1 MAAVERSRGVMTS
14 GNGDPVDEGGQAV
27 KAGFVQAMQ
36 SAAMTM
42 NLLQRRGSESR
53 SRQEFAQRQDDRIAE
68 QQRKNHVHA
77 AQIQGYID
85 RAQHGRLER
94 WADMA
99 IKAGRYREHLL
110 EMQVKKAR
118 LQHDQDRA
126 DRARDGDKATE
137 ERRDKVYGLQ
147 VRALRGE
154 YNRKDTIHTQQLR
167 RYDKQIAQD
176 QRLHDL
182 KVEYQKLLIEARK
195 RALGLTETLTDPDP
209 DTDPGTARAHAA
221 SAGWA
226 AAEATADLSDEHRA
240 HADAWAERYGEDT
253 GNDPHTTLH
262 AARSESAALDD
273 AVDELHN
280 QMSALSAEYT
290 LTSYGEAQV
299 RDLGPATS
307 SRPDTDSGEDL
318 DGEIISVAV
327 ETTGVTGDL
336 DMAVDFT
343 PPALPPVQAL
353 EAAPSPG
360 IEP

>member
-1 MAAVERSRGVMTS
+1 VTS

-36 SAAMTM
+36 TAAMTM

-68 QQRKNHVHA
+68 QQRKNHVHG

-85 RAQHGRLER
+85 RAQHGRLEH

-110 EMQVKKAR
+110 EMQVKNAR

-126 DRARDGDKATE
+126 DRAKDSDEATE
-137 ERRDKVYGLQ
+137 ERRDKVHGLQ

-154 YNRKDTIHTQQLR
+154 YNRKDAIHTQQLR

-176 QRLHDL
+176 RRLHDL
-182 KVEYQKLLIEARK
+182 KVEYQQLLIEARK
-195 RALGLTETLTDPDP
+195 RALGLTETLT

-226 AAEATADLSDEHRA
+226 AAEATADLSDDHRA

-253 GNDPHTTLH
+253 GNNPRTTL
-262 AARSESAALDD
+262 ADARAEAAALDD

-280 QMSALSAEYT
+280 HMNTLAAEYT
-290 LTSYGEAQV
+290 LLSYGEAQMRTFDAESG
-299 RDLGPATS
+299 RDDATS
-307 SRPDTDSGEDL
+307 DEALEVL
-318 DGEIISVAV
+318 DGEVIDVAIEV
-327 ETTGVTGDL
+327 TGVTGDL
-336 DMAVDFT
+336 DTGVDFA
-343 PPALPPVQAL
+343 PPVLPPVKAL
-353 EAAPSPG
+353 GPAPSAEIQP
-360 IEP
+360 

>member
-1 MAAVERSRGVMTS
+1 MTG

-36 SAAMTM
+36 TAAMTM

-68 QQRKNHVHA
+68 QQRKNHVHG

-85 RAQHGRLER
+85 RAQHGRLEH

-110 EMQVKKAR
+110 EMQVKNAR

-126 DRARDGDKATE
+126 DRAKDSDEASE
-137 ERRDKVYGLQ
+137 ERRDKVHGLQ

-154 YNRKDTIHTQQLR
+154 YNRKDAIHTQQLR

-176 QRLHDL
+176 RRLHDL
-182 KVEYQKLLIEARK
+182 KVEYQQLLIEARK
-195 RALGLTETLTDPDP
+195 RALGLTETLTD
-209 DTDPGTARAHAA
+209 TDPGTVRAHAA

-226 AAEATADLSDEHRA
+226 AAEATADLSDDHRA

-253 GNDPHTTLH
+253 GNDPRTTL
-262 AARSESAALDD
+262 ADARAEAAALDD

-280 QMSALSAEYT
+280 HMNTLGAEYT
-290 LTSYGEAQV
+290 LLSYGEAQMRTFDAESG
-299 RDLGPATS
+299 RDDGS
-307 SRPDTDSGEDL
+307 SGEALEVL
-318 DGEIISVAV
+318 DGEVIDVAV
-327 ETTGVTGDL
+327 EVTGVTGDL
-336 DMAVDFT
+336 DMGVDFAS
-343 PPALPPVQAL
+343 PVLPPVKAL
-353 EAAPSPG
+353 GPAPSAE

>member
-1 MAAVERSRGVMTS
+1 MTS

-68 QQRKNHVHA
+68 QQRKNHVHG

-85 RAQHGRLER
+85 RAQHGRLEH

-110 EMQVKKAR
+110 EMQVKNAR

-126 DRARDGDKATE
+126 DRAKDSDKATE
-137 ERRDKVYGLQ
+137 ERRDKVHGLQ

-154 YNRKDTIHTQQLR
+154 YNRKEAIHTQQLR
-167 RYDKQIAQD
+167 RYEKQIAQD
-176 QRLHDL
+176 RRLHDL
-182 KVEYQKLLIEARK
+182 KVEYQQLLIEARK
-195 RALGLTETLTDPDP
+195 RALGLTETLTE
-209 DTDPGTARAHAA
+209 TDPGAARAHAA

-226 AAEATADLSDEHRA
+226 AAEATANLSDEHRVA
-240 HADAWAERYGEDT
+240 ADAWAERYGEDT
-253 GNDPHTTLH
+253 GNDPRTTLH
-262 AARSESAALDD
+262 TARTESAALDD
-273 AVDELHN
+273 DADGLRT
-280 QMSALSAEYT
+280 QMIALSAEYT
-290 LTSYGEAQV
+290 LASYGEAQI
-299 RDLGPATS
+299 RDFGAAAS
-307 SRPDTDSGEDL
+307 NRPDAGSGEELEVL
-318 DGEIISVAV
+318 DGEVISVAV

-336 DMAVDFT
+336 DMEVDFA
-343 PPALPPVQAL
+343 PPARPAVKAL

>member
-1 MAAVERSRGVMTS
+1 MTS
-14 GNGDPVDEGGQAV
+14 GNGDPVEEGGQAV

-85 RAQHGRLER
+85 RTQHGRLEH

-110 EMQVKKAR
+110 EMQVKNAR
-118 LQHDQDRA
+118 LHHDQDKA
-126 DRARDGDKATE
+126 DRAKDSDKATE
-137 ERRDKVYGLQ
+137 ERRDKVHGLQ

-154 YNRKDTIHTQQLR
+154 YNRKQAIHTQQLR
-167 RYDKQIAQD
+167 RYDKQIAED

-195 RALGLTETLTDPDP
+195 RALGLTETLTD
-209 DTDPGTARAHAA
+209 TDPGTARAHAA

-226 AAEATADLSDEHRA
+226 AAEATADLSDEHRVA
-240 HADAWAERYGEDT
+240 ADAWAERYGEDT
-253 GNDPHTTLH
+253 GNDPRTTLH
-262 AARSESAALDD
+262 TARSESAALDD

-299 RDLGPATS
+299 HDLSAATS
-307 SRPDTDSGEDL
+307 SRADSGSGEDL
-318 DGEIISVAV
+318 DVLDGEVISVAV
-327 ETTGVTGDL
+327 EITGVTGDL
-336 DMAVDFT
+336 DMAVEVT

-360 IEP
+360 IER

>member
-1 MAAVERSRGVMTS
+1 MTG

-36 SAAMTM
+36 TAAMTM

-68 QQRKNHVHA
+68 QQRKNHVHG

-85 RAQHGRLER
+85 RAQHGRLEH

-99 IKAGRYREHLL
+99 IKAGRYREHML
-110 EMQVKKAR
+110 EMQVKNAR

-126 DRARDGDKATE
+126 DRAKDSDKASE
-137 ERRDKVYGLQ
+137 ERRDKVHGLQ

-154 YNRKDTIHTQQLR
+154 YNRKDAIHTQQLR

-195 RALGLTETLTDPDP
+195 RALGLTETLTD
-209 DTDPGTARAHAA
+209 TDPGNARVHAA

-226 AAEATADLSDEHRA
+226 AAEATADLSDDHLTA
-240 HADAWAERYGEDT
+240 ADAWSERYSEDT
-253 GNDPHTTLH
+253 GSDPRTSL
-262 AARSESAALDD
+262 AEARTEAAALDD

-290 LTSYGEAQV
+290 LLSYGEAQMRTFDAESG
-299 RDLGPATS
+299 RDDGIYDEEL
-307 SRPDTDSGEDL
+307 EVL
-318 DGEIISVAV
+318 DGEVIDVAV
-327 ETTGVTGDL
+327 EVTGVTGDL
-336 DMAVDFT
+336 DMSVDF
-343 PPALPPVQAL
+343 APPVLLPVKAL
-353 EAAPSPG
+353 GPAPSAE

>member
-1 MAAVERSRGVMTS
+1 MTS

-36 SAAMTM
+36 TAAMTM

-53 SRQEFAQRQDDRIAE
+53 SRQEFVQRLDDRIAE
-68 QQRKNHVHA
+68 QQRKDHVHA

-85 RAQHGRLER
+85 RAQHGRLEH

-110 EMQVKKAR
+110 EMQVKNAR

-126 DRARDGDKATE
+126 DRAKDSDKATE
-137 ERRDKVYGLQ
+137 ERRDRVHGLQ

-154 YNRKDTIHTQQLR
+154 YNRKDAIHTQQLR
-167 RYDKQIAQD
+167 RYDKQTAQD
-176 QRLHDL
+176 RRLHDL
-182 KVEYQKLLIEARK
+182 KVEYQQLLIEARK
-195 RALGLTETLTDPDP
+195 RALGLTETLT

-226 AAEATADLSDEHRA
+226 AAEATADLSDDHRA

-253 GNDPHTTLH
+253 GNDPRTTL
-262 AARSESAALDD
+262 ADARAEAAALDD

-280 QMSALSAEYT
+280 HMSALSAEYS
-290 LTSYGEAQV
+290 LASYGESHL
-299 RDLGPATS
+299 RDMRSRSATEPARGPDA
-307 SRPDTDSGEDL
+307 DSGEELEVL
-318 DGEIISVAV
+318 DGEVIDVAV
-327 ETTGVTGDL
+327 EVTGVTGDL
-336 DMAVDFT
+336 DMGVDFA
-343 PPALPPVQAL
+343 PPILPPVKAL
-353 EAAPSPG
+353 GPAPSAE

>member
-1 MAAVERSRGVMTS
+1 MTG

-36 SAAMTM
+36 TAAMTM

-68 QQRKNHVHA
+68 QQRKNHVHD

-85 RAQHGRLER
+85 RAQHGRLEH

-110 EMQVKKAR
+110 EMQVKNAR

-126 DRARDGDKATE
+126 DRAKDSDKASE
-137 ERRDKVYGLQ
+137 ERRDKVHGLQ

-154 YNRKDTIHTQQLR
+154 YNRKDAIHTQQLR

-195 RALGLTETLTDPDP
+195 RALGLTETLTD
-209 DTDPGTARAHAA
+209 TDPRNARAHAA
-221 SAGWA
+221 SAGRA
-226 AAEATADLSDEHRA
+226 AAEATADLSDDHRTA
-240 HADAWAERYGEDT
+240 ADAWAERYSEDT
-253 GNDPHTTLH
+253 GNDPRTTL
-262 AARSESAALDD
+262 ADARAEAAALDD

-280 QMSALSAEYT
+280 QTSALSAEYT
-290 LTSYGEAQV
+290 LLSYGEAQMRTFDAESG
-299 RDLGPATS
+299 RDDGIYDEEL
-307 SRPDTDSGEDL
+307 EVL
-318 DGEIISVAV
+318 DGEVIDVAV
-327 ETTGVTGDL
+327 EVTGVTGDL
-336 DMAVDFT
+336 DTGVDFAS
-343 PPALPPVQAL
+343 PVLASVKALGP
-353 EAAPSPG
+353 APSAE

>member
-1 MAAVERSRGVMTS
+1 MTS

-36 SAAMTM
+36 SATMTM

-68 QQRKNHVHA
+68 QQRKNHIHA

-85 RAQHGRLER
+85 RAQHGRLEH

-110 EMQVKKAR
+110 EMDVKNAR
-118 LQHDQDRA
+118 LQNDQDKA

-137 ERRDKVYGLQ
+137 ERRDKVHGLQ

-154 YNRKDTIHTQQLR
+154 YNRKDVIHTQQLR

-195 RALGLTETLTDPDP
+195 RALGLTETLTD
-209 DTDPGTARAHAA
+209 TDPGAARAHAA

-253 GNDPHTTLH
+253 GTDPSSTL
-262 AARSESAALDD
+262 ADARAEAAALDD
-273 AVDELHN
+273 AVDELHT
-280 QMSALSAEYT
+280 QMSALSVEYT
-290 LTSYGEAQV
+290 LASYGKSQL
-299 RDLGPATS
+299 RDMNPHSATD
-307 SRPDTDSGEDL
+307 RNRWPDADSGEQFEVL
-318 DGEIISVAV
+318 DGEVIDVAV
-327 ETTGVTGDL
+327 EVTGVPGDL
-336 DMAVDFT
+336 DMGVDFA
-343 PPALPPVQAL
+343 PPVLPPVKAL
-353 EAAPSPG
+353 GPAPSAE